1 MYIQMLKNQQVSRE
15 AGSASQTT
23 FVSDVAQAEQ
33 YSPFFMWHN
42 PQSGCYVVS
51 KRQGLGYEGVCT
63 CVAAGLTKE
72 EAEACVMFKA
82 NEFILRRTGSRD
94 NY

>member
-1 MYIQMLKNQQVSRE
+1 MLKNQRV
-15 AGSASQTT
+15 T
-23 FVSDVAQAEQ
+23 FVSDVEQAEQ

-51 KRQGLGYEGVCT
+51 QRQGLGYEVICT

-82 NEFILRRTGSRD
+82 NEFLLRKAANADYS
-94 NY
+94 